1 MTLFAARAQN
11 LCSQLGDLGNCCHKV
26 LLGNNVMRPR
36 CLPVGREAE
45 EEKGSLFVQ
54 GGGGGGG
61 EAHLEGG
68 GRQSGL
74 S

>member
-1 MTLFAARAQN
+1 
-11 LCSQLGDLGNCCHKV
+11 
-26 LLGNNVMRPR
+26 MRPTR
-36 CLPVGREAE
+36 LPVGREAE

-54 GGGGGGG
+54 GEGGGG

-68 GRQSGL
+68 GRHSGL